1 MIECTNVDMQDQLP
15 DLLAGMLSVE
25 QREVVEAHIA
35 LCATC
40 RAEFA
45 LLETVRRVRPAP
57 PALDIAA
64 IVAALPTPG
73 ANASAE
79 RSNNRAFRVITGG
92 QATEAASPRR
102 TARIGT
108 NRPAVFGQTF
118 MRYAAVLTLVAV
130 GGLSL
135 VMADRSPTSLTDGTQ
150 LDSSLVAR
158 APFDV
163 AFASDATPYS
173 SEAVLV
179 QPVVSVAPSVLP
191 IQELSAY
198 SDAELTLLMEQLEAW
213 DGATYVDSTA
223 ANGGTGSQ
231 GGS

>member
-15 DLLAGMLSVE
+15 DLLAGRLPVA
-25 QREVVEAHIA
+25 QREAVEGHMA

-45 LLETVRRVRPAP
+45 LLETVRLVRPAP
-57 PALDIAA
+57 PSLDIAK

-73 ANASAE
+73 AAASAE
-79 RSNNRAFRVITGG
+79 RSNTRGFRVITGG
-92 QATEAASPRR
+92 QASDAAAPRR
-102 TARIGT
+102 SAPVASR
-108 NRPAVFGQTF
+108 RPAVFGASF
-118 MRYAAVLTLVAV
+118 MRYAAALTLVAV

-135 VMADRSPTSLTDGTQ
+135 IMADRSPTSLTDE
-150 LDSSLVAR
+150 LNRDSSIVAGT
-158 APFDV
+158 PFDV
-163 AFASDATPYS
+163 AFAPDVVPYS
-173 SEAVLV
+173 PDAVPV

-198 SDAELTLLMEQLEAW
+198 SDEELTLLLEQLEAW
-213 DGATYVDSTA
+213 DGATHVDSTA
-223 ANGGTGSQ
+223 TDGGTVYQ